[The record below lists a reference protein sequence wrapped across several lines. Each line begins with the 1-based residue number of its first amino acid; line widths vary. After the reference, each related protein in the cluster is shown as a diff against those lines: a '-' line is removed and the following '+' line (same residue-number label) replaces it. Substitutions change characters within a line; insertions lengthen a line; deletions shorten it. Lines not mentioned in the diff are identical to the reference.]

1 MLISNVHKSIIIVNS
16 IDTGFYRNVLEALQ
30 KTCSMCF
37 SPSKSTQL
45 CLLLLNPIIIE
56 HYMTMQ
62 DSTIKIPEIQRFKE
76 QKHCHLDK
84 LLACDKSKWCKHL
97 RSISRKGLQY
107 VLSTVKEIAEPKRQN
122 GSLILGFS
130 WKALL
135 TLFTWTN
142 IAHDPGKN
150 NDSLLRSLSPTRC
163 QTSWVCLNKNKKNLQ
178 RY

>member
-1 MLISNVHKSIIIVNS
+1 MLISNVHKSIITVMNS
-16 IDTGFYRNVLEALQ
+16 IDTRFYSNVLEVLK

-135 TLFTWTN
+135 TLFKWTKNSSWPWQKQWLIIEVIIPHKVPN
-142 IAHDPGKN
+142 I
-150 NDSLLRSLSPTRC
+150 LSVS
-163 QTSWVCLNKNKKNLQ
+163 QQEQKKFT
-178 RY
+178 